1 MFRTVA
7 LLSAFAAFGFAI
19 AEDKPKTDVVVAIP
33 LGKAD
38 KVDVKSGDWDKPHPI
53 SADDDLK
60 KFISDAPTR
69 KKVLGSIDFQTH
81 VLLLFAWQGS
91 GSDAIAA
98 KIVEETP
105 KEVRFTMKAGA
116 TDDVRQNVQLFAV
129 AKETRWT
136 AK

>member
-1 MFRTVA
+1 MLRTFGLLLA
-7 LLSAFAAFGFAI
+7 LAALGVVQAQ
-19 AEDKPKTDVVVAIP
+19 DKPKIAKVIEIP
-33 LGKAD
+33 LGATD
-38 KVDVKSGDWDKPHPI
+38 KVAVKSGDWDKPHPI

-69 KKVLGSIDFQTH
+69 KKVLGAIDFQTH

-91 GSDAIAA
+91 GGDKIAA

-105 KEVRFTMKAGA
+105 QEIRFTMKAGA
-116 TDDVRQNVQLFAV
+116 TDDIRQNVQLFAV